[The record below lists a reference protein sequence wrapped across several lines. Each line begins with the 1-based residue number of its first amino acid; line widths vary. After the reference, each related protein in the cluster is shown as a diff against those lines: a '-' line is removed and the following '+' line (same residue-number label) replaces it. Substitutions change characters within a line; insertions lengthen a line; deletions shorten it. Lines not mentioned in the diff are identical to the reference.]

1 MDTQWLWVSL
11 LAEGYSDPMLQCG
24 WTLKTLSHED
34 TYSQEEIVHES
45 TSSSVHGEK
54 TWKTSQDRRTC
65 SPQGDRCTANQQ
77 WDCISHLPD
86 CKNPG
91 LPVPGDGAW
100 SSVRCHMSF
109 VMCEEATPYRLFW
122 RTVWQYLEDVEK
134 DTPLCQH
141 PLPGTYSRDFLTLV
155 GGIMHKVFLY
165 HCSYWGKSETILNT
179 SARMKGKQ
187 IVIKQ

>member
-1 MDTQWLWVSL
+1 MSRQNGAWTHNGYESAFWQRSILTHASTWVNLKDTVPWR
-11 LAEGYSDPMLQCG
+11 
-24 WTLKTLSHED
+24 H
-34 TYSQEEIVHES
+34 IVTRRNMHES

-109 VMCEEATPYRLFW
+109 FVMCEEATPYRLL
-122 RTVWQYLEDVEK
+122 LEDSLAVSGRCGERHTCVSIPFQGHTLETFSHLWVE
-134 DTPLCQH
+134 LCTKH
-141 PLPGTYSRDFLTLV
+141 FCTTAPIEENLKPF
-155 GGIMHKVFLY
+155 
-165 HCSYWGKSETILNT
+165 
-179 SARMKGKQ
+179 
-187 IVIKQ
+187 

>member
-1 MDTQWLWVSL
+1 MSRQNGAWTHNGYESAFWQRSILTHASTWVNLKDTVPWR
-11 LAEGYSDPMLQCG
+11 
-24 WTLKTLSHED
+24 H
-34 TYSQEEIVHES
+34 IVTRRNMHES

-109 VMCEEATPYRLFW
+109 FVMCEEATPYRLL
-122 RTVWQYLEDVEK
+122 LEDSLAVSGRCGERH
-134 DTPLCQH
+134 TSVSASP
-141 PLPGTYSRDFLTLV
+141 SRD
-155 GGIMHKVFLY
+155 
-165 HCSYWGKSETILNT
+165 IL
-179 SARMKGKQ
+179 
-187 IVIKQ
+187 